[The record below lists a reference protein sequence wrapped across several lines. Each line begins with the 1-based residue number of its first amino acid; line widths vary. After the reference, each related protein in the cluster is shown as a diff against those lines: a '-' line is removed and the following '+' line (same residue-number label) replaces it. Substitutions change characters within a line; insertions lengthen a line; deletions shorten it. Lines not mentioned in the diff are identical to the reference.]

1 MTAKTSVNLATGKV
15 LLGGVAEKYAGLV
28 NAYFVDGS
36 GTFDIVPTK
45 EAINTMDND
54 KIKAM
59 VTDILVHSN
68 LGHRTDSI
76 AVKAGGESHEFS
88 GSEDFVSLA
97 REAQA
102 AKERVAAEAKAA
114 AEAEA
119 QQKQT
124 EALKTTAQDAI
135 SKNVTDEFLD
145 QVIVRGLKT
154 NDTSVNYEGIALE
167 ALKSGGVNVPDGPEE
182 QIYKAQLA
190 EKLKARLETYGI
202 KDGVGSSPA
211 YLAAKAITDNTLSL
225 PEGNEAT
232 KLQQIAKAV
241 ELAANSKDLSSDVRT
256 IAALRVAGLNAQ
268 NTAAMITAIREKGE
282 GSVTLDDKVTN
293 AVMALA
299 NDNQLTEEAFK
310 SALGAIDLA
319 PAAQVVDET
328 PQEES
333 WDFDIDAF
341 QAANAAKEK
350 QSLTA

>member
-1 MTAKTSVNLATGKV
+1 
-15 LLGGVAEKYAGLV
+15 
-28 NAYFVDGS
+28 
-36 GTFDIVPTK
+36 
-45 EAINTMDND
+45 MDNNE
-54 KIKAM
+54 IKAM

-88 GSEDFVSLA
+88 RKADFVKLA
-97 REAQA
+97 RDAQD
-102 AKERVAAEAKAA
+102 AKERVA

-124 EALKTTAQDAI
+124 EALKKTAQDAI

-145 QVIVRGLKT
+145 QVIVQGLKT

-167 ALKSGGVNVPDGPEE
+167 ALKSGGVNVSDEHE
-182 QIYKAQLA
+182 QQIYKAQLA

-202 KDGVGSSPA
+202 RGGVGSSPA

-225 PEGNEAT
+225 PEGQQAT
-232 KLQQIAKAV
+232 KLEQIAKAV
-241 ELAANSKDLSSDVRT
+241 ELAANSKNLSSDVRT
-256 IAALRVAGLNAQ
+256 IAALRVAGLNAHY
-268 NTAAMITAIREKGE
+268 TAAMIQAIREKGE